1 MRHLRNTLY
10 IFTEDAYA
18 TLDGEN
24 IVVKQSGREMGRVPL
39 HTLEAIFCFSYM
51 GASPALMGACAERG
65 IGLSFFTPRGRFLAR
80 SCGAQQG
87 NVLLR
92 KKQYAWSESEE
103 RSLAVA
109 KPFIAGKIYN
119 SRWVLER
126 GLRDHG
132 LRIETDLVEGASAR
146 LATSLEAVWGCD
158 DDASLRGVEGDAA
171 ATYFS
176 ALGELI
182 LRNQDEF
189 AFSRRV
195 RRPPT
200 DPVNAMLSLF
210 YTVLMMDCAS
220 ALEGV
225 GLDSYVGVLHT
236 DRPGRRS
243 LALDLMEELRPVMV
257 DRFVLTA
264 INNRMVSPEDF
275 DVLESG
281 EVRLGE
287 DARKTL
293 FASWQ
298 ERKRNEIVHPYLKE
312 KIPWGLVPHVQA
324 LLLARFIRG
333 DLDGYPAFLW
343 K

>member
-51 GASPALMGACAERG
+51 GASPALMGTCAERG
-65 IGLSFFTPRGRFLAR
+65 IGLSFFTPR
-80 SCGAQQG
+80 
-87 NVLLR
+87 
-92 KKQYAWSESEE
+92 
-103 RSLAVA
+103 
-109 KPFIAGKIYN
+109 
-119 SRWVLER
+119 
-126 GLRDHG
+126 
-132 LRIETDLVEGASAR
+132 
-146 LATSLEAVWGCD
+146 
-158 DDASLRGVEGDAA
+158 VEGDSA

>member
-18 TLDGEN
+18 ALDGEN

-51 GASPALMGACAERG
+51 GASPALMGACGERG

-80 SCGAQQG
+80 SCGACRG

-92 KKQYAWSESEE
+92 KRQYAWSESSDS
-103 RSLAVA
+103 SLAVA
-109 KPFIAGKIYN
+109 RSFIAGKVYN

-132 LRIETDLVEGASAR
+132 LRIDADAVKGASDH
-146 LATSLEAVWGCD
+146 LAASL
-158 DDASLRGVEGDAA
+158 DAISECADAESLRGIEGDAA
-171 ATYFS
+171 ARYFGV
-176 ALGELI
+176 LGELV
-182 LRNQDEF
+182 LRNREEF
-189 AFSRRV
+189 SFPGRV

-225 GLDSYVGVLHT
+225 GLDSYVGFLHT

-264 INNRMVSPEDF
+264 INNRMVAPADF
-275 DVLESG
+275 NVLESG
-281 EVRLGE
+281 EVRLG
-287 DARKTL
+287 DAARKTL
-293 FASWQ
+293 FAFWQ
-298 ERKRNEIVHPYLKE
+298 ERKRDEIVHPYLKE

-324 LLLARFIRG
+324 LLLARFVRG

>member
-1 MRHLRNTLY
+1 MRRLRNTLY

-24 IVVKQSGREMGRVPL
+24 IVVKQSGAEMGRVPL
-39 HTLEAIFCFSYM
+39 HTLESVLCFSYM
-51 GASPALMGACAERG
+51 GASPALMGACSERG
-65 IGLSFFTPRGRFLAR
+65 ISLSFFSPRGRFLAR
-80 SCGAQQG
+80 AIGAQQG

-92 KKQYAWSESEE
+92 KRQYAWSEDANQ
-103 RSLAVA
+103 SLKVA
-109 KPFIAGKIYN
+109 QAFIAGKVYN

-126 GLRDHG
+126 GVRDHG
-132 LRIETDLVEGASAR
+132 LRIDV
-146 LATSLEAVWGCD
+146 EAVRSASFHLAESISAISLCL
-158 DDASLRGVEGDAA
+158 DAESLRGVEGDAA
-171 ATYFS
+171 ARYFGVFDQ
-176 ALGELI
+176 LV
-182 LRNQDEF
+182 LRNKELF
-189 AFSRRV
+189 TFPGRV

-200 DPVNAMLSLF
+200 DPVNAMLSLL
-210 YTVLMMDCAS
+210 YMTLMMDCSA

-225 GLDSYVGVLHT
+225 GLDPYVGFLHT

-243 LALDLMEELRPVMV
+243 MALDLMEELRPVMV

-264 INNRMVSPEDF
+264 INNRMVTEKDF
-275 DVLESG
+275 DFLDSG
-281 EVRLGE
+281 EVRLSDTG
-287 DARKTL
+287 RKTL
-293 FASWQ
+293 YAAWQ
-298 ERKRNEIVHPYLKE
+298 ERKRNEIAHPYLKE

>member
-1 MRHLRNTLY
+1 MRRLRNTLY
-10 IFTEDAYA
+10 IFTKDAYA

-24 IVVKQSGREMGRVPL
+24 IVVKQAGAEMRRVPL
-39 HTLEAIFCFSYM
+39 HTLESVLCFSYM
-51 GASPALMGACAERG
+51 GASPALMGACSERG
-65 IGLSFFTPRGRFLAR
+65 VSLSFFSPRGRFLAR
-80 SCGAQQG
+80 AVGAQQG

-92 KKQYAWSESEE
+92 KRQYAWSEDASH
-103 RSLAVA
+103 SLKVA
-109 KPFIAGKIYN
+109 HAFIAGKVYN

-126 GLRDHG
+126 GVRDHS
-132 LRIETDLVEGASAR
+132 LRIDV
-146 LATSLEAVWGCD
+146 EAVRSTSFHLAESLSAISSCT
-158 DDASLRGVEGDAA
+158 DAESLRGIEGNAA
-171 ATYFS
+171 ARYFGVFDQ
-176 ALGELI
+176 LV
-182 LRNQDEF
+182 LRNKELF
-189 AFSRRV
+189 AFPGRV

-200 DPVNAMLSLF
+200 DPVNAMLSLL
-210 YTVLMMDCAS
+210 YVTLMMDCSA

-225 GLDSYVGVLHT
+225 GLDPYVGFLHT

-264 INNRMVSPEDF
+264 INNRMVSEKDF
-275 DVLESG
+275 DFLDSG
-281 EVRLGE
+281 EVRMSDTG
-287 DARKTL
+287 RKTL
-293 FASWQ
+293 YTAWQ
-298 ERKRNEIVHPYLKE
+298 ERKRDEIMHPYLKE